1 METKAHHALVGLFT
15 VILVVAGVFFSL
27 WMAKVSFDEEY
38 AMYDIVFDGPVR
50 GLRESAEV
58 RFNGIQ
64 VGEVTELG
72 LDEQSRVV
80 ARVQV
85 LAQTPVRIDSFA
97 QLEPQGLTGLSY
109 ILISGGSP
117 DAQRLQSPANRPPP
131 RIFARR
137 AQLEGLV
144 EGSEDVLDAAQIALF
159 RLSELLNEDNIEEV
173 SQTLTNLREITD
185 RLSEEDALIADA
197 RDAIQRIDTAASDIS
212 VAAQSLQQ
220 FSVSAEN
227 FLIDDLTP
235 AVNETTLAAM
245 AVNQAAVDTDY
256 LVRSVTPAVENFAD
270 NGLENITRSAA
281 NLQRL
286 TEALERIASEIEN
299 NPGQFIA
306 GTPREQVEVPQ

>member
-1 METKAHHALVGLFT
+1 METKAHHVLVGLFA
-15 VILVVAGVFFSL
+15 VSLIIAGVFFSL

-38 AMYDIVFDGPVR
+38 AFYDIVFDGPVR
-50 GLRESAEV
+50 GLRESGEV

-72 LDEQSRVV
+72 LDEQSRVI
-80 ARVQV
+80 ARIRV
-85 LAQTPVRIDSFA
+85 LAQTPVRVDSFA

-144 EGSEDVLDAAQIALF
+144 EGSEDVLDAAQIALI

-173 SQTLTNLREITD
+173 SETLTNLREITD

-197 RDAIQRIDTAASDIS
+197 RSALQRIDQAAIDISTAAN
-212 VAAQSLQQ
+212 SLQD
-220 FSVSAEN
+220 FSESAQV
-227 FLIDDLTP
+227 FLAADLAP
-235 AVNETTLAAM
+235 AVNETQLAAM
-245 AVNQAAVDTDY
+245 AVNQAAVDTNS
-256 LVRSVTPAVENFAD
+256 LVLAVSPAVENFAET
-270 NGLENITRSAA
+270 GLNDLSRTAS

-286 TEALERIASEIEN
+286 TESLERVAAEIEN
-299 NPGQFIA
+299 NPGAFIA
-306 GTPREQVEVPQ
+306 GAPRETVEVPQ

>member
-144 EGSEDVLDAAQIALF
+144 ERSEDVLDAAQIALF
-159 RLSELLNEDNIEEV
+159 RLSELLNEDNIDEV

-286 TEALERIASEIEN
+286 TEALERIASEIET

>member
-159 RLSELLNEDNIEEV
+159 RLSELLNEDNIDEV

>member
-15 VILVVAGVFFSL
+15 VIRVVAGVFFSL
-27 WMAKVSFDEEY
+27 WMAKVTFDEEY

-109 ILISGGSP
+109 ILISGGTP

-159 RLSELLNEDNIEEV
+159 RLSELLNEENIDEV
-173 SQTLTNLREITD
+173 SQTLINLREITD

-256 LVRSVTPAVENFAD
+256 LVRAVTPAVENFAD

>member
-1 METKAHHALVGLFT
+1 
-15 VILVVAGVFFSL
+15 
-27 WMAKVSFDEEY
+27 
-38 AMYDIVFDGPVR
+38 
-50 GLRESAEV
+50 
-58 RFNGIQ
+58 
-64 VGEVTELG
+64 
-72 LDEQSRVV
+72 VV

>member
-27 WMAKVSFDEEY
+27 WMAKVTFDEEY

-109 ILISGGSP
+109 ILISGGTP

-159 RLSELLNEDNIEEV
+159 RLSELLNEENIDEV
-173 SQTLTNLREITD
+173 SQTLINLREITD

-256 LVRSVTPAVENFAD
+256 LVRAVTPAVENFAD

-306 GTPREQVEVPQ
+306 GTTREQVEVPQ

>member
-27 WMAKVSFDEEY
+27 WMAKVTFDEEY

-109 ILISGGSP
+109 ILISGGTP

-159 RLSELLNEDNIEEV
+159 RLSELLNEENIDEV
-173 SQTLTNLREITD
+173 SQTLINLREITD

-256 LVRSVTPAVENFAD
+256 LVRAVTPAVENFAD

>member
-144 EGSEDVLDAAQIALF
+144 ERSEDVLDAAQIALF
-159 RLSELLNEDNIEEV
+159 RLSELLNEDNIDEV